1 MDLTFLTIF
10 ESLYLFYMYFIF
22 KTNYTFNYAMFDKQI
37 NSMGS
42 LFVHDTGRFENKI
55 CLFGKFMA
63 IIAII
68 LAFIRLSSTD
78 KSSLFYITLIFD
90 IVCLLLASL
99 MNLNALVYIIPIIL
113 CEIYIMYK
121 YLKIEISS

>member
-22 KTNYTFNYAMFDKQI
+22 KTNYSFNYAMFDKQV

-42 LFVHDTGRFENKI
+42 YFVHDTGRFENKI

-63 IIAII
+63 LIAII
-68 LAFIRLSSTD
+68 LAFIRLSSNN
-78 KSSLFYITLIFD
+78 KPSLFYITLIFD
-90 IVCLLLASL
+90 TVCLLLAFI

-113 CEIYIMYK
+113 CEIFIIIN
-121 YLKIEISS
+121 YLRN

>member
-1 MDLTFLTIF
+1 MNLTFLTIF

-22 KTNYTFNYAMFDKQI
+22 KTNYSFNYAIFDKQI

-42 LFVHDTGRFENKI
+42 YFVHDTGRFENKI

-63 IIAII
+63 LIAII
-68 LAFIRLSSTD
+68 LAFIRLSSNN
-78 KSSLFYITLIFD
+78 KASLFYITLIFD
-90 IVCLLLASL
+90 LVCLLLASV

-113 CEIYIMYK
+113 CEIYIIYN
-121 YLKIEISS
+121 LI

>member
-1 MDLTFLTIF
+1 MDLTILTIF

-22 KTNYTFNYAMFDKQI
+22 KTNYSFNIALFDKQI

-68 LAFIRLSSTD
+68 LGFIRLSSNN

-90 IVCLLLASL
+90 IICLLLASI
-99 MNLNALVYIIPIIL
+99 MNLNALIYIIPIIL
-113 CEIYIMYK
+113 CEIYIIYNF
-121 YLKIEISS
+121 LKK

>member
-22 KTNYTFNYAMFDKQI
+22 KTNYSFNYAMFDKQI

-90 IVCLLLASL
+90 IGLGLVTTTVPHLAS
-99 MNLNALVYIIPIIL
+99 IITFIIFL
-113 CEIYIMYK
+113 GIGIKEVTGY
-121 YLKIEISS
+121 

>member
-1 MDLTFLTIF
+1 MNLTFLTIF

-22 KTNYTFNYAMFDKQI
+22 KTNYSFNNAMFDKQF

-42 LFVHDTGRFENKI
+42 YFVHDTGRFENKI

-63 IIAII
+63 IFAII
-68 LAFIRLSSTD
+68 LAFIRLSSNN
-78 KSSLFYITLIFD
+78 KPSLFYITLIFD
-90 IVCLLLASL
+90 IVCLLLASF

-113 CEIYIMYK
+113 CEIYIIYN
-121 YLKIEISS
+121 YLKN